1 MKGIDTNVLL
11 RFLLNDDPVQSAAAR
26 SFVEA
31 HTETGGTIFVNRV
44 VLCETVWV
52 LTRGYRYGK
61 DVVADMLDELLDAEG
76 ISIEDRVQV
85 ADAVTLWRSGFDF
98 ADALIGK
105 INTAAGCATT
115 LTFDRKAARLADFQL
130 ISA

>member
-11 RFLLNDDPVQSAAAR
+11 RFLLNDDPVQSAAAKA
-26 SFVEA
+26 FVDA
-31 HTETGGTIFVNRV
+31 HTEAGGTIFVNRV

-61 DVVADMLDELLDAEG
+61 DAVAGMLDALLDTEG
-76 ISIEDRVQV
+76 VLVEDRPQV
-85 ADAVTLWRSGFDF
+85 AAAVALWRSGAGF
-98 ADALIGK
+98 ADALIGRT
-105 INTAAGCATT
+105 NTQAGCAAT